1 MKFVKLHRDG
11 RELLVNFSLVTEV
24 YPIAGT
30 PSSKLYLIAAE
41 GEQVVIEVSETLDE
55 ILEKVKGE

>member
-30 PSSKLYLIAAE
+30 PSSKF
-41 GEQVVIEVSETLDE
+41 
-55 ILEKVKGE
+55 ILRLQQKENR

>member
-1 MKFVKLHRDG
+1 MKFVKLHQDG

-41 GEQVVIEVSETLDE
+41 GEQVVIEVDETLDQ
-55 ILEKVKGE
+55 IYEKVKGE

>member
-1 MKFVKLHRDG
+1 MKFIKLHQDG

-30 PSSKLYLIAAE
+30 SSSELYLIAAE
-41 GEQVVIEVSETLDE
+41 GEQVVIGVSETLDE
-55 ILEKVKGE
+55 ILEKVNS